1 MTDPRSSAGK
11 HPPEYPRSLPASE
24 WPDADRR
31 AWEDV
36 CRSGSRLKL
45 GGAASYLAE
54 VSRNDYA
61 NRYGHSWASCSG
73 VDGSIAMPARPHR
86 SRWQMLRAT
95 SQTSTARVRSGTVWN
110 CIYKLRRAA
119 ELLAPKADFSWLAEI
134 EKDLAL
140 VIEPRSKYDR
150 LVFTGPLAG

>member
-1 MTDPRSSAGK
+1 MTNPRSSAGK

-31 AWEDV
+31 AWEDA
-36 CRSGSRLKL
+36 CRSGSRLKT

-54 VSRNDYA
+54 VSPNDYA

-73 VDGSIAMPARPHR
+73 ADGWIAMPARPHR

-95 SQTSTARVRSGTVWN
+95 SQTSRPVCALAQSGTASTS
-110 CIYKLRRAA
+110 CAGPASCLRRRRTS
-119 ELLAPKADFSWLAEI
+119 PGS
-134 EKDLAL
+134 
-140 VIEPRSKYDR
+140 PRLRRISR
-150 LVFTGPLAG
+150 S